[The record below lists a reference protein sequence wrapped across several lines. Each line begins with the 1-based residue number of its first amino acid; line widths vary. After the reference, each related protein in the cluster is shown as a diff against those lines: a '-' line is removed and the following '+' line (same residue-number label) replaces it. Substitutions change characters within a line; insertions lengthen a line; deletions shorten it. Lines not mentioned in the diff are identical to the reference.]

1 MSLRNRTRLL
11 TEELR
16 TAVRLLL
23 EGAPIV
29 VLPIVTVLLLAM
41 PVALP
46 GFHVSLLAETLLL
59 AVFAAAFNLLY
70 GYTGL
75 LSFGHAMFVAAAGY
89 SVAKVFNVVGPML
102 SFGGVTPLVTLL
114 LAIVVGVAVAGIFAV
129 FVGYLAVQLE
139 EIYFALIT
147 LSFSMAVYALANQD
161 IPGELLAAVGF
172 GDGGFTNESD
182 GLTFVPGEMNLFG
195 FEFLLVDLTDPMA
208 FYVLTV
214 FVFVF
219 AIYGLWRIVNSPF
232 GMVCSAI
239 RENPERAEAVGVNVT
254 HHRWMTFIVSGL
266 FSGLAGAML
275 VALGGRVDPQQ
286 HAYWTA
292 SAEPVV
298 MSVIGGPLS
307 FVGPVV
313 GAFTYKYL
321 RWGISRY
328 PLLEEY
334 WQFSFGVLILV
345 VVLFFD
351 NGVAGGLEAGYARLR
366 AWLPVAAERYREDG
380 PAGVVRFVGETVRGW
395 LAAARRKVRT
405 YLARVG
411 KLVRGYLVRVRG
423 LVDV

>member
-29 VLPIVTVLLLAM
+29 VLPVVTVLLLAM

-46 GFHVSLLAETLLL
+46 GFHVSLLTETLLF
-59 AVFAAAFNLLY
+59 AIFAAAFNLLY

-102 SFGGVTPLVTLL
+102 PFGGVTPLVTLL
-114 LAIVVGVAVAGIFAV
+114 LAIVVGVAVAGMFAV
-129 FVGYLAVQLE
+129 LIGYLAVQLE

-147 LSFSMAVYALANQD
+147 LSFSMAIYTLANQD
-161 IPGELLAAVGF
+161 IPGQVLAMSGI
-172 GDGGFTNESD
+172 GDEGFTNGSD
-182 GLTFVPGEMNLFG
+182 GLAFVPGRMNLFG
-195 FEFLLVDLTDPMA
+195 FEFLLVDLSDPVA

-214 FVFVF
+214 FVFVL

-232 GMVCSAI
+232 GMVCKAI
-239 RENPERAEAVGVNVT
+239 RENPERAKAIGVDVT
-254 HHRWMTFIVSGL
+254 YHRWVTFVISGL

-275 VALGGRVDPQQ
+275 VALGGQVNPQQ

-307 FVGPVV
+307 FVGPIV
-313 GAFTYKYL
+313 GAFTYEYV

-345 VVLFFD
+345 VVLFFE
-351 NGVAGGLEAGYARLR
+351 NGVAGGLEAAYARLR
-366 AWLPVAAERYREDG
+366 AWLPVAAKRYRTDG
-380 PAGVVRFVGETVRGW
+380 WRGVLAFVGETVAGW
-395 LAAARRKVRT
+395 LAAARETVRA
-405 YLARVG
+405 YAARVRG
-411 KLVRGYLVRVRG
+411 GVRGYLIRARE
-423 LVDV
+423 LVGG